1 MRKQLF
7 CAAIALLSVASLHAQ
22 SPAYEMILVPVYH
35 VNPIQ
40 GAYGSIWDS
49 HLWIRNEGTA
59 EVRIRTQ
66 CFIQCD
72 PLSGIDLDPG
82 ESTENPNL
90 LQGGTPLPRPGGFVL
105 ASTVGAQLRVKLH
118 IQDRTRQSQTWGT
131 EIPTV
136 RHDEF
141 LSGTSSL
148 LPVPTDDRFRVMLRL
163 YTRDS
168 GTVARFRVRI
178 YALEN
183 ASHGLPHVD
192 VMLAE
197 TEVTGSTATGIDP
210 GYAEI
215 PAIVQA
221 FPAVAARDLVRVD
234 VQPVD
239 PTTRYYAFITV
250 TNNET
255 QHVTT
260 VTP

>member
-1 MRKQLF
+1 MRKLF
-7 CAAIALLSVASLHAQ
+7 FVAIALLSVLSLHAQ
-22 SPAYEMILVPVYH
+22 SPPYEKVLVPVYH

-49 HLWIRNEGTA
+49 HLWIRNEGT
-59 EVRIRTQ
+59 EQVTIRTT
-66 CFIQCD
+66 CFITCS
-72 PLSGIDLDPG
+72 PLPGIPLDPG
-82 ESTENPNL
+82 QSITNPNL
-90 LQGGTPLPRPGGFVL
+90 LQGGTPLPRPGAFVL
-105 ASTVGAQLRVKLH
+105 IAPGSQLRVKLH
-118 IQDRTRQSQTWGT
+118 IRDRTRQSQTMGT
-131 EIPTV
+131 EMPTV

-163 YTRDS
+163 YTRDQGS
-168 GTVARFRVRI
+168 VARFRVRI
-178 YALEN
+178 YALQD

-192 VMLAE
+192 LLLAE

-215 PAIVQA
+215 PALVQA
-221 FPAVAARDLVRVD
+221 FPAVAVRDLVRVD
-234 VQPVD
+234 IQPLE
-239 PTTRYYAFITV
+239 PTSRYYAFITV